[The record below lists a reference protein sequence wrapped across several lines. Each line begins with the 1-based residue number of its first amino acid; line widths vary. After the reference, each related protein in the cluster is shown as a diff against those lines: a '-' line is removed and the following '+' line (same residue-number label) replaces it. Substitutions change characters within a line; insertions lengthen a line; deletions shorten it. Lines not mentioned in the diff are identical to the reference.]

1 MKKHQSSFVLCP
13 TFRNFAA
20 MKAPPA
26 VLLTILLLLTAC
38 YGDRRQQMLGILDEA
53 DSLNRNYIPFAT
65 DSQLLAATRFFDAHG
80 TSLEQ
85 LRAHYLLG
93 CAYRDLGQAPE
104 ALQAWHDA
112 IDRADTTSRD
122 SVPNALLCRVYSQ
135 MADVFYQ
142 QNLIDYQLEFIDKSV
157 SRAFLCRDSLTA
169 LNQLILKMGA
179 YSKLNLPD
187 SMVKVY
193 LHSCFLADNIGDIKL
208 ISQNSMIMVP
218 AFLTTGNID
227 MASKC
232 ISLYEKYSGYVDSL
246 GFVNKGRE
254 VYYYLKGLYLLQV
267 GNRDSAEM
275 YFRRELS
282 LANDFNNQNG
292 ASCGLAQLYEKAG
305 ISDSVAKYMK
315 YAYEQNDSVYSHL
328 STFEVAKIR
337 RLYNY
342 SLHQRRS
349 QDAMTKVHREHE
361 RVSQLTSLL
370 LGTVIVTIILVSH
383 WRRKRRIAKAQYEQV
398 LSRLNETQQAWLQ
411 LRSDDINLQKLI
423 AEKENRVQSL
433 SKEIEALRNTH
444 RQNNALSLET
454 SPLYALLRKKSI
466 RGQAITND
474 EWDALNK
481 LAIDFMPSFCQ
492 RISDSRYGLT
502 LREYQLCVLLRIHF
516 KPAEISRLLDLNIS
530 IVTRMGKSALHK
542 LFNANGVNKDLIRLL
557 LTL

>member
-1 MKKHQSSFVLCP
+1 MKTHS
-13 TFRNFAA
+13 
-20 MKAPPA
+20 A
-26 VLLTILLLLTAC
+26 VLLTILMLLSAC
-38 YGDRRQQMLGILDEA
+38 YGDKRQQMLGILDEA
-53 DSLNRNYIPFAT
+53 DSLNRNYIPFTT
-65 DSQLLAATRFFDAHG
+65 DSQLLVATRFFDAHG
-80 TSLEQ
+80 SSPEQ

-93 CAYRDLGQAPE
+93 CVYRDLGQAPE
-104 ALQAWHDA
+104 AIQAWHDA
-112 IDRADTTSRD
+112 IDRADTTSTD
-122 SVPNALLCRVYSQ
+122 STTNALLCRVYSQ

-157 SRAFLCRDSLTA
+157 SRAFSCCDSITA

-187 SMVKVY
+187 SAVKVY
-193 LHSCFLADNIGDIKL
+193 LHSSSLAESIGGAKQIA
-208 ISQNSMIMVP
+208 QNSMIVVP
-218 AFLTTGNID
+218 ALLTTGNID
-227 MASKC
+227 MARKC
-232 ISLYEKYSGYVDSL
+232 IYLYEKNSGYVDSL
-246 GFVNKGRE
+246 GFVAKGRE
-254 VYYYLKGLYLLQV
+254 VYYYLKGLYMLQV
-267 GNRDSAEM
+267 GKRDSAEM

-282 LANDFNNQNG
+282 LAHDFNNQNG
-292 ASCGLAQLYEKAG
+292 ASFGLAQLYEKAG
-305 ISDSVAKYMK
+305 ISDSMAKYMK
-315 YAYEQNDSVYSHL
+315 YAYEQNDSVYLHL
-328 STFEVAKIR
+328 STYEVAKVR

-349 QDAMTKVHREHE
+349 QDAMAKVHKERE
-361 RVSQLTSLL
+361 RVSLLTSLL
-370 LGTVIVTIILVSH
+370 LATVIVTIILVSH

-398 LSRLNETQQAWLQ
+398 LSRLNETQQSWLQ
-411 LRSDDINLQKLI
+411 LRSDDISLQKLI
-423 AEKENRVQSL
+423 AEKETQVLSL
-433 SKEIEALRNTH
+433 SKEIESLRNSH
-444 RQNNALSLET
+444 KQNSSLSLET

-466 RGQAITND
+466 RGQAITSE

-542 LFNANGVNKDLIRLL
+542 LFNASGVNKDLVRLL